1 MRETTTGNLAFAL
14 ARHLDRDDREALR
27 ALLQKAVD
35 DCNEGDKSGRDGVD
49 WQLLF
54 DFELEVA
61 RRL

>member
-1 MRETTTGNLAFAL
+1 MRETTTGNLATAL
-14 ARHLDRDDREALR
+14 ARHLCRDEREALR

-35 DCNEGDKSGRDGVD
+35 DCNEGDKSGLEGAD

-54 DFELEVA
+54 DFEIEVA